1 MLEIL
6 DSAFDWLKD
15 YSSSPWFY
23 LIIVIVAFFD
33 SFFPV
38 VPSETMVII
47 GGVAAGLGE
56 LEWPL
61 VALLAAVG
69 AFCGDNF
76 AYYIGVF
83 FSERLQRRYNKSNKG
98 RQRLRWAQHQIEQRG
113 GNLLITARFIPGGR
127 TIVTLSCGITGQSR
141 RWFMKWSAIAAT
153 IWGLYATLLGFIGG
167 RSFQDNHTK
176 AFLTAFSIAIVATVL
191 VEIVRHLRARGSDRE
206 SDASADHA

>member
-1 MLEIL
+1 MFDFINAIF
-6 DSAFDWLKD
+6 DSLKD
-15 YSSSPWFY
+15 YSASPWFY
-23 LIIVIVAFFD
+23 LIIVVVAFFD

-47 GGVAAGLGE
+47 GGVSAGLGQ

-69 AFCGDNF
+69 AFLGDNF
-76 AYYIGVF
+76 AYYLGVF
-83 FSERLQRRYNKSNKG
+83 FSERLQTRYNKSNKG
-98 RQRLRWAQHQIEQRG
+98 RQRLRWAQQQIETRG

-141 RWFMKWSAIAAT
+141 RWFMKWSAIAGV

-167 RSFQDNHTK
+167 RSFQDDHTK
-176 AFLTAFSIAIVATVL
+176 AFLTAFSIAIVATVI
-191 VEIVRHLRARGSDRE
+191 VEIVRHLRSRRNTTN
-206 SDASADHA
+206 

>member
-1 MLEIL
+1 MLDVINTI
-6 DSAFDWLKD
+6 FDWLKD
-15 YSSSPWFY
+15 YSASPWFY
-23 LIIVIVAFFD
+23 FIILIVAFFD

-47 GGVAAGLGE
+47 GGVSAGLGQ

-61 VALLAAVG
+61 VALLAALG
-69 AFCGDNF
+69 AFLGDNF

-98 RQRLRWAQHQIEQRG
+98 RQRLRWAQHQIENRG

-141 RWFMKWSAIAAT
+141 RWFMKWSAIAGV

-167 RSFQDNHTK
+167 KSFQDNHTK

-191 VEIVRHLRARGSDRE
+191 VEVVRHFRTRHSTPD
-206 SDASADHA
+206 

>member
-1 MLEIL
+1 MLDFLNPI
-6 DSAFDWLKD
+6 FDWLKD
-15 YSSSPWFY
+15 YSASPWFY
-23 LIIVIVAFFD
+23 LIIVVIAFFD
-33 SFFPV
+33 SFFPI

-47 GGVAAGLGE
+47 GGVSAGLGQ

-61 VALLAAVG
+61 VALLAAIG
-69 AFCGDNF
+69 AFLGDNF

-83 FSERLQRRYNKSNKG
+83 FSERLQQRYNQTNKG
-98 RQRLRWAQHQIEQRG
+98 RQRLRWAQHQIENRG

-141 RWFMKWSAIAAT
+141 RWFMKWSAIAAV

-167 RSFQDNHTK
+167 KSFQDNHTK

-191 VEIVRHLRARGSDRE
+191 VEVIRHFRNRHSTPD
-206 SDASADHA
+206 

>member
-1 MLEIL
+1 MFDFINAIF
-6 DSAFDWLKD
+6 DSLKD
-15 YSSSPWFY
+15 YSASPWFY
-23 LIIVIVAFFD
+23 LIIVVVAFFD

-47 GGVAAGLGE
+47 GGVSAGLGQ

-69 AFCGDNF
+69 AFLGDNF
-76 AYYIGVF
+76 AYYLGVF
-83 FSERLQRRYNKSNKG
+83 FSERLQTRYNKSNKG
-98 RQRLRWAQHQIEQRG
+98 RQRLRWAQQQIETRG

-141 RWFMKWSAIAAT
+141 RWFMKWSAIAGV

-167 RSFQDNHTK
+167 RSFQDDHTK
-176 AFLTAFSIAIVATVL
+176 AFLTAFSIAIVATVM
-191 VEIVRHLRARGSDRE
+191 VEIVRHLRSRRNTTN
-206 SDASADHA
+206 

>member
-1 MLEIL
+1 ML
-6 DSAFDWLKD
+6 DFVYSAFDFLKE

-23 LIIVIVAFFD
+23 PIILAVAFLD

-47 GGVAAGLGE
+47 GGVSAGLGQ
-56 LEWPL
+56 LEWPI
-61 VALLAAVG
+61 VALLAAGG
-69 AFCGDNF
+69 AFLGDNF

-83 FSERLQRRYNKSNKG
+83 FSERLQRRYNKSDKG
-98 RQRLRWAQHQIEQRG
+98 RQRLRWAQHQIENRG

-127 TIVTLSCGITGQSR
+127 TIVTLTCGITGQSR
-141 RWFMKWSAIAAT
+141 RWFMKWSAIAAV

-167 RSFQDNHTK
+167 KSFEDNHTK

-191 VEIVRHLRARGSDRE
+191 VEIVRHFRTRKQHDTNE
-206 SDASADHA
+206 

>member
-1 MLEIL
+1 MLDFVNTI
-6 DSAFDWLKD
+6 FDWLKD
-15 YSSSPWFY
+15 YSASPWFY
-23 LIIVIVAFFD
+23 LIILIVAFFD

-47 GGVAAGLGE
+47 GGVSAGLGQ

-61 VALLAAVG
+61 VAVLAALG
-69 AFCGDNF
+69 AFLGDNF

-83 FSERLQRRYNKSNKG
+83 FSERLQKRYNKTNKG
-98 RQRLRWAQHQIEQRG
+98 RQRLRWAQHQIENRG

-141 RWFMKWSAIAAT
+141 RWFMKWSAIAGV

-167 RSFQDNHTK
+167 KSFQDNHTK
-176 AFLTAFSIAIVATVL
+176 AFITAFSIAIVATVI
-191 VEIVRHLRARGSDRE
+191 VEIVRHFRTRHSTPD
-206 SDASADHA
+206 

>member
-1 MLEIL
+1 MLDVI
-6 DSAFDWLKD
+6 DTIFDWLKD
-15 YSSSPWFY
+15 YSASPWFY
-23 LIIVIVAFFD
+23 LIILIVAFFD

-47 GGVAAGLGE
+47 GGVSAGLGQ

-61 VALLAAVG
+61 VALLAALG
-69 AFCGDNF
+69 AFLGDNF

-83 FSERLQRRYNKSNKG
+83 FSERLQWRYNKSNKG
-98 RQRLRWAQHQIEQRG
+98 RQRLRWAQHQIENRG

-141 RWFMKWSAIAAT
+141 RWFMKWSAIAGV

-167 RSFQDNHTK
+167 KSFQDNHTK

-191 VEIVRHLRARGSDRE
+191 VEVVRHFRTRHTTPD
-206 SDASADHA
+206 

>member
-1 MLEIL
+1 MLDVINTI
-6 DSAFDWLKD
+6 FDWLKD
-15 YSSSPWFY
+15 YSASPWFY
-23 LIIVIVAFFD
+23 LIILIVAFFD

-47 GGVAAGLGE
+47 GGVSAGLGQ

-69 AFCGDNF
+69 AFLGDNF

-83 FSERLQRRYNKSNKG
+83 FSERLQQRYNKSNKG
-98 RQRLRWAQHQIEQRG
+98 RQRLRWAQHQIENRG

-141 RWFMKWSAIAAT
+141 RWFMKWSAIAAV

-167 RSFQDNHTK
+167 KSFQDNHTK
-176 AFLTAFSIAIVATVL
+176 AFITAFSIAIVATVI
-191 VEIVRHLRARGSDRE
+191 VEIVRHFRTRHSTPD
-206 SDASADHA
+206 

>member
-1 MLEIL
+1 MLDVINTI
-6 DSAFDWLKD
+6 FDWLKD
-15 YSSSPWFY
+15 YSASPWFY
-23 LIIVIVAFFD
+23 LIILIIAFFD

-47 GGVAAGLGE
+47 GGVSAGLGQ

-61 VALLAAVG
+61 VALLAALG
-69 AFCGDNF
+69 AFLGDNF

-98 RQRLRWAQHQIEQRG
+98 RQRLRWAQHQIENRG

-141 RWFMKWSAIAAT
+141 RWFMKWSAIAGV

-167 RSFQDNHTK
+167 KSFQDNHTK

-191 VEIVRHLRARGSDRE
+191 VEVVRHFRTRHSTPD
-206 SDASADHA
+206 

>member
-1 MLEIL
+1 MLDVINTI
-6 DSAFDWLKD
+6 FDWLKD
-15 YSSSPWFY
+15 YSASPWFY
-23 LIIVIVAFFD
+23 FIILIVAFFD

-47 GGVAAGLGE
+47 GGVSAGLGQ

-61 VALLAAVG
+61 VALLAALG
-69 AFCGDNF
+69 AFLGDNF
-76 AYYIGVF
+76 TYYIGVF

-98 RQRLRWAQHQIEQRG
+98 RQRLRWAQHQIENRG

-141 RWFMKWSAIAAT
+141 RWFMKWSAIAGV

-167 RSFQDNHTK
+167 KSFQDNHTK

-191 VEIVRHLRARGSDRE
+191 VEVVRHFRTRHSTPD
-206 SDASADHA
+206 

>member
-1 MLEIL
+1 MLDVI
-6 DSAFDWLKD
+6 DTIFDWLKD
-15 YSSSPWFY
+15 YSASPWFY
-23 LIIVIVAFFD
+23 LIILIIAFFD

-47 GGVAAGLGE
+47 GGVSAGLGQ

-61 VALLAAVG
+61 VALLAALG
-69 AFCGDNF
+69 AFLGDNF

-98 RQRLRWAQHQIEQRG
+98 RQRLRWAQHQIENRG

-141 RWFMKWSAIAAT
+141 QWFMKWSAIAGV

-167 RSFQDNHTK
+167 KSFQDNHTK

-191 VEIVRHLRARGSDRE
+191 VEVVRHVRTRHTTPD
-206 SDASADHA
+206 

>member
-1 MLEIL
+1 MLDFINTIF
-6 DSAFDWLKD
+6 DSLKD
-15 YSSSPWFY
+15 YSASPWFY
-23 LIIVIVAFFD
+23 LIIAVIAFFD

-47 GGVAAGLGE
+47 GGVSAGLGQ

-69 AFCGDNF
+69 AFLGDNF

-83 FSERLQRRYNKSNKG
+83 FSERLQQRYNKSDKG
-98 RQRLRWAQHQIEQRG
+98 RQRLRWAQHQIENRG

-127 TIVTLSCGITGQSR
+127 TLVTLSCGITGQSQ
-141 RWFMKWSAIAAT
+141 RWFVKWSAIAGV

-167 RSFQDNHTK
+167 RSFQDDHTK
-176 AFLTAFSIAIVATVL
+176 AFLTAFSIAIFATVI
-191 VEIVRHLRARGSDRE
+191 VEIARHFRTRHDTI
-206 SDASADHA
+206 D

>member
-1 MLEIL
+1 MLDVINTI
-6 DSAFDWLKD
+6 FDWLKD
-15 YSSSPWFY
+15 YSASPWFY
-23 LIIVIVAFFD
+23 LIILIVAFFD

-47 GGVAAGLGE
+47 GGVSAGLGQ

-61 VALLAAVG
+61 VALLAALG
-69 AFCGDNF
+69 AFLGDNF

-98 RQRLRWAQHQIEQRG
+98 RQRLRWAQHQIENRG

-141 RWFMKWSAIAAT
+141 RWFMKWSAIAGV

-167 RSFQDNHTK
+167 KSFQDNHTK

-191 VEIVRHLRARGSDRE
+191 VEVVRHFRKRHSTPD
-206 SDASADHA
+206 

>member
-1 MLEIL
+1 MLDVINTI
-6 DSAFDWLKD
+6 FDWLKD
-15 YSSSPWFY
+15 YSASPWFY
-23 LIIVIVAFFD
+23 LIILIVAFFD

-47 GGVAAGLGE
+47 GGVSAGLGQ

-61 VALLAAVG
+61 VALLAALG
-69 AFCGDNF
+69 AFLGDNF

-98 RQRLRWAQHQIEQRG
+98 RQRLRWAQHQIENRG

-141 RWFMKWSAIAAT
+141 RWFMKWSAIAGV

-167 RSFQDNHTK
+167 KSFQDNHTK
-176 AFLTAFSIAIVATVL
+176 AFITAFSIAIVATVL
-191 VEIVRHLRARGSDRE
+191 VEVVRHFRTRHSTPD
-206 SDASADHA
+206 

>member
-1 MLEIL
+1 MLDFVNTI
-6 DSAFDWLKD
+6 FDWLKD
-15 YSSSPWFY
+15 YSASPWFY
-23 LIIVIVAFFD
+23 LIILIVAFFD

-47 GGVAAGLGE
+47 GGVSAGLGQ

-61 VALLAAVG
+61 VALLAAIG
-69 AFCGDNF
+69 AFLGDNF

-83 FSERLQRRYNKSNKG
+83 FSERLQQRYNKSNKG
-98 RQRLRWAQHQIEQRG
+98 RQRLRWAQHQIENRG

-141 RWFMKWSAIAAT
+141 RWFMKWSAIAGV

-167 RSFQDNHTK
+167 KSFQDNHTK
-176 AFLTAFSIAIVATVL
+176 AFITAFSIAIVATVI
-191 VEIVRHLRARGSDRE
+191 VEIVRHFRTRHSTPD
-206 SDASADHA
+206 

>member
-1 MLEIL
+1 MFDFINAIF
-6 DSAFDWLKD
+6 DSLKD
-15 YSSSPWFY
+15 YSASPWFY
-23 LIIVIVAFFD
+23 LIIVVVAFFD

-47 GGVAAGLGE
+47 GGVSAGLGQ

-69 AFCGDNF
+69 AFLGDNF
-76 AYYIGVF
+76 AYYLGVF
-83 FSERLQRRYNKSNKG
+83 FSERLQTRYNKSNKG
-98 RQRLRWAQHQIEQRG
+98 RQRLRWAQQQIETRG

-141 RWFMKWSAIAAT
+141 RWFMKWSAIAGV

-176 AFLTAFSIAIVATVL
+176 AFLTAFSIAIVATVI
-191 VEIVRHLRARGSDRE
+191 VEIVRHLRSRRNTTN
-206 SDASADHA
+206 

>member
-1 MLEIL
+1 MLDVI
-6 DSAFDWLKD
+6 DTIFDWLKD
-15 YSSSPWFY
+15 YSASPWFY
-23 LIIVIVAFFD
+23 LIILIVAFFD

-47 GGVAAGLGE
+47 GGVSAGLGQ

-61 VALLAAVG
+61 VALLAALG
-69 AFCGDNF
+69 AFLGDNF

-98 RQRLRWAQHQIEQRG
+98 RQRLRWAQHQIENRG

-141 RWFMKWSAIAAT
+141 QWFMKWSAIAGV

-167 RSFQDNHTK
+167 KSFQDNHTK

-191 VEIVRHLRARGSDRE
+191 VEVVRHFRTRHTTPD
-206 SDASADHA
+206 

>member
-1 MLEIL
+1 MLDVINTI
-6 DSAFDWLKD
+6 FDWLKD
-15 YSSSPWFY
+15 YSASPWFY
-23 LIIVIVAFFD
+23 LIILIVAFFD

-47 GGVAAGLGE
+47 GGVSAGLGQ

-69 AFCGDNF
+69 AFLGDNF

-98 RQRLRWAQHQIEQRG
+98 RQRLRWAQHQIETRG

-141 RWFMKWSAIAAT
+141 RWFMKWSAIAGV

-176 AFLTAFSIAIVATVL
+176 AFITAFSIAIVATVI
-191 VEIVRHLRARGSDRE
+191 VEIVRHFRTRHSTPD
-206 SDASADHA
+206 

>member
-1 MLEIL
+1 MLDVINTI
-6 DSAFDWLKD
+6 FDWLKD
-15 YSSSPWFY
+15 YSASPWFY
-23 LIIVIVAFFD
+23 LIILIIAFFD

-47 GGVAAGLGE
+47 GGVSAGLGQ

-61 VALLAAVG
+61 VALLAALG
-69 AFCGDNF
+69 AFLGDNF

-98 RQRLRWAQHQIEQRG
+98 RQRLRWAQHQIENRG

-141 RWFMKWSAIAAT
+141 QWFMKWSAIAGV

-167 RSFQDNHTK
+167 KSFQDNHTK

-191 VEIVRHLRARGSDRE
+191 VEVVRHFRTRHTTPD
-206 SDASADHA
+206 

>member
-1 MLEIL
+1 MLDVINTI
-6 DSAFDWLKD
+6 FDWLKD
-15 YSSSPWFY
+15 YSASPWFY
-23 LIIVIVAFFD
+23 FIILIVAFFD

-47 GGVAAGLGE
+47 GGVSAGLGQ

-61 VALLAAVG
+61 VALLAALG
-69 AFCGDNF
+69 AFLGDNF

-98 RQRLRWAQHQIEQRG
+98 RQRLRWAQHQIENRG

-141 RWFMKWSAIAAT
+141 RWFMKWSAIAGV

-167 RSFQDNHTK
+167 KSFQDNHTK

-191 VEIVRHLRARGSDRE
+191 VEVVRHFRTRHTTPD
-206 SDASADHA
+206 

>member
-1 MLEIL
+1 MLDVINTI
-6 DSAFDWLKD
+6 FDWLKD

-23 LIIVIVAFFD
+23 LIILVVAFFD

-47 GGVAAGLGE
+47 GGVSAGLGQ

-69 AFCGDNF
+69 AFLGDNF

-98 RQRLRWAQHQIEQRG
+98 RQRLRWAQHQIENRG
-113 GNLLITARFIPGGR
+113 GNLLVTARFIPGGR

-141 RWFMKWSAIAAT
+141 RWFMKWSAIAGA

-176 AFLTAFSIAIVATVL
+176 AFITAFSIAIIATVI
-191 VEIVRHLRARGSDRE
+191 VEIVRHFRTRR
-206 SDASADHA
+206 SATD

>member
-1 MLEIL
+1 MLEFVY
-6 DSAFDWLKD
+6 SAFDFLKE

-23 LIIVIVAFFD
+23 PIILAVAFLD

-47 GGVAAGLGE
+47 GGVSAGLGQ
-56 LEWPL
+56 LEWPI
-61 VALLAAVG
+61 VALLAAGG
-69 AFCGDNF
+69 AFLGDNF

-83 FSERLQRRYNKSNKG
+83 FSERLQRRYNKSDKG
-98 RQRLRWAQHQIEQRG
+98 RQRLRWAQHQIENRG

-127 TIVTLSCGITGQSR
+127 TIVTLTCGITGQSR
-141 RWFMKWSAIAAT
+141 RWFMKWSAIAAV

-167 RSFQDNHTK
+167 KSFEDNHTK

-191 VEIVRHLRARGSDRE
+191 VEIVRHFRTRKQHDTNE
-206 SDASADHA
+206 